1 MPFEVLIPRE
11 QTLANIAL
19 VNPRTALSAFA
30 LISAAPTLMLSCH
43 RLLRNSRVCS
53 ALSKIEEAMRRAKL
67 VRCVSALGGRA
78 RGELLCVRM
87 YKRGGRSC

>member
-53 ALSKIEEAMRRAKL
+53 ALSKIEEARRLEGACRKL
-67 VRCVSALGGRA
+67 PRWGTTVIRVH
-78 RGELLCVRM
+78 
-87 YKRGGRSC
+87 